1 MVRLVATISSI
12 ILVVGGILP
21 WFQSG
26 VALDLNLDHV
36 LANYIILSGLFIL
49 IISVINQMRK
59 ELSSGSVY
67 IVVAISCLIVT
78 LLHFIDIGKQ
88 VDIPLNEKEEILSSE
103 SNRISFLISTLLI
116 LTGSL
121 GSLLSGFVIYKREDK
136 TNRLQGKVAMFIANR
151 IAFNRQRS
159 FSRFII
165 RLSIIATMISVAVMI
180 VTLAFTNGFQE
191 TVSQKIFSFWGHV
204 RVQYKQPLKSTI
216 AEEEQIEKND
226 TVVQFIR
233 QNPDVVSIHPFATKY
248 AILKTKDEMDGVL
261 MKGLDSSYDFGHI
274 QRFLKYGRW
283 LHFND
288 TTYSREIIISTYL
301 ANELKL
307 KLDDKIVVYFI
318 RPDGSLR
325 PDKLSIVGIYK
336 TGIEDYDKTFA
347 IGDLKLIQRLN
358 GWQPNEIGGYEIFLK
373 DYHKME
379 KVSDDIY
386 YTIEKFPSTWDTK
399 TTRDLYPN
407 IFDWLSMQDV
417 TRNVLIGF
425 MGAVAI
431 INLITCLII
440 LVLERIRM
448 VGVLKALGARNWTIQ
463 KIFLRHSTLITMIGI
478 ILGAVFGLG
487 LCWLQQSTG
496 FIKLNEEAYYMT
508 EAAVKV
514 VWWQVALICGCTLV
528 ICFLVLMI
536 PSIIVRKVRPVKAI
550 QFR

>member
-1 MVRLVATISSI
+1 
-12 ILVVGGILP
+12 
-21 WFQSG
+21 
-26 VALDLNLDHV
+26 
-36 LANYIILSGLFIL
+36 
-49 IISVINQMRK
+49 
-59 ELSSGSVY
+59 
-67 IVVAISCLIVT
+67 
-78 LLHFIDIGKQ
+78 
-88 VDIPLNEKEEILSSE
+88 
-103 SNRISFLISTLLI
+103 
-116 LTGSL
+116 
-121 GSLLSGFVIYKREDK
+121 
-136 TNRLQGKVAMFIANR
+136 
-151 IAFNRQRS
+151 
-159 FSRFII
+159 
-165 RLSIIATMISVAVMI
+165 MI

-226 TVVQFIR
+226 TVAQLIR
-233 QNPDVVSIHPFATKY
+233 QNPNVISIHPFATKY

-261 MKGLDSSYDFGHI
+261 MKGLDSSYDFDHI
-274 QRFLKYGRW
+274 KRFLKQGRW
-283 LHFND
+283 LKFND
-288 TTYSREIIISTYL
+288 TTYSRDIIVSSYT
-301 ANELKL
+301 ADELNL
-307 KLDDKIVVYFI
+307 NLNDKVVIYFI

-347 IGDLKLIQRLN
+347 IGDLKLLQRLN
-358 GWQPNEIGGYEIFLK
+358 GWQTNEIGGYEIFLK
-373 DYHKME
+373 DYHQME

-386 YTIEKFPSTWDTK
+386 YNIEKFPSTWDTK
-399 TTRDLYPN
+399 TVRDLYPN
-407 IFDWLSMQDV
+407 IFDWLAMQDV

-425 MGAVAI
+425 MVAVAV

-448 VGVLKALGARNWTIQ
+448 VGVLKALGARNWTVQ
-463 KIFLRHSTLITMIGI
+463 KIFLQHSTLITIAGI

-508 EAAVKV
+508 EAAVKI
-514 VWWQVALICGCTLV
+514 VWWQIALICGCTLV

-536 PSIIVRKVRPVKAI
+536 PSFIVRRVRPVKAI

>member
-1 MVRLVATISSI
+1 MRVAS
-12 ILVVGGILP
+12 
-21 WFQSG
+21 
-26 VALDLNLDHV
+26 
-36 LANYIILSGLFIL
+36 
-49 IISVINQMRK
+49 
-59 ELSSGSVY
+59 
-67 IVVAISCLIVT
+67 
-78 LLHFIDIGKQ
+78 
-88 VDIPLNEKEEILSSE
+88 
-103 SNRISFLISTLLI
+103 
-116 LTGSL
+116 
-121 GSLLSGFVIYKREDK
+121 
-136 TNRLQGKVAMFIANR
+136 FIANR

-165 RLSIIATMISVAVMI
+165 RLSIVATTISVAVMI

-204 RVQYKQPLKSTI
+204 RVQYKQPMKSTI

-226 TVVQFIR
+226 TVIQLIR
-233 QNPDVVSIHPFATKY
+233 QNPNVVSIHPFATKY

-261 MKGLDSSYDFGHI
+261 MKGLDRSYDFDHI
-274 QRFLKYGRW
+274 RRFLKQGRW
-283 LHFND
+283 LNFND
-288 TTYSREIIISTYL
+288 TTYSREIIISTYT

-307 KLDDKIVVYFI
+307 DLNDKVVIYFI

-347 IGDLKLIQRLN
+347 IGDLKLIQKLN

-373 DYHKME
+373 DYHQMQ
-379 KVSDDIY
+379 KVSDDIFY
-386 YTIEKFPSTWDTK
+386 NIEKFPSSWDTK
-399 TTRDLYPN
+399 TVRDLYPN

-425 MGAVAI
+425 MVAVAV

-448 VGVLKALGARNWTIQ
+448 VGVLKALGAGNWTVQ
-463 KIFLRHSTLITMIGI
+463 KIFLQHSTLITIIGI
-478 ILGAVFGLG
+478 ILGAAVGLG
-487 LCWLQQSTG
+487 LCWLQRSTG
-496 FIKLNEEAYYMT
+496 FIKLNEEAYYMS
-508 EAAVKV
+508 EAAVKI
-514 VWWQVALICGCTLV
+514 VWWQIALICGCTLLV
-528 ICFLVLMI
+528 CFLALMI

>member
-1 MVRLVATISSI
+1 
-12 ILVVGGILP
+12 
-21 WFQSG
+21 
-26 VALDLNLDHV
+26 
-36 LANYIILSGLFIL
+36 
-49 IISVINQMRK
+49 
-59 ELSSGSVY
+59 
-67 IVVAISCLIVT
+67 
-78 LLHFIDIGKQ
+78 
-88 VDIPLNEKEEILSSE
+88 
-103 SNRISFLISTLLI
+103 
-116 LTGSL
+116 
-121 GSLLSGFVIYKREDK
+121 
-136 TNRLQGKVAMFIANR
+136 
-151 IAFNRQRS
+151 
-159 FSRFII
+159 
-165 RLSIIATMISVAVMI
+165 MI

-226 TVVQFIR
+226 TVIDLIR
-233 QNPDVVSIHPFATKY
+233 QNPNVVSIHPFATKY

-261 MKGLDSSYDFGHI
+261 MKGLDSSYNFDHI
-274 QRFLKYGRW
+274 RRFMKQGRW
-283 LHFND
+283 LKFND
-288 TTYSREIIISTYL
+288 TTYSRDIIVSSYT
-301 ANELKL
+301 ANELNL
-307 KLDDKIVVYFI
+307 NLNDKVVIYFI

-347 IGDLKLIQRLN
+347 IGDLKLLQRLN
-358 GWQPNEIGGYEIFLK
+358 GWQTNEIGGYEIFLK
-373 DYHKME
+373 DYHQME

-386 YTIEKFPSTWDTK
+386 YNIEKFPSTWDTK
-399 TTRDLYPN
+399 TVRDLYPN
-407 IFDWLSMQDV
+407 IFDWLAMQDV

-425 MGAVAI
+425 MVAVAV

-448 VGVLKALGARNWTIQ
+448 VGVLKALGARNWTVQ
-463 KIFLRHSTLITMIGI
+463 KIFLQHSTLITITGI

-508 EAAVKV
+508 EAAVKI
-514 VWWQVALICGCTLV
+514 VWWQIALICGCTLM

-536 PSIIVRKVRPVKAI
+536 PSIIVRRVRPVKAI

>member
-1 MVRLVATISSI
+1 LRVAS
-12 ILVVGGILP
+12 
-21 WFQSG
+21 
-26 VALDLNLDHV
+26 
-36 LANYIILSGLFIL
+36 
-49 IISVINQMRK
+49 
-59 ELSSGSVY
+59 
-67 IVVAISCLIVT
+67 
-78 LLHFIDIGKQ
+78 
-88 VDIPLNEKEEILSSE
+88 
-103 SNRISFLISTLLI
+103 
-116 LTGSL
+116 
-121 GSLLSGFVIYKREDK
+121 
-136 TNRLQGKVAMFIANR
+136 FIANR

-165 RLSIIATMISVAVMI
+165 RLSIVATTISVAVMI

-204 RVQYKQPLKSTI
+204 RVQYKQPMKSTI

-226 TVVQFIR
+226 TVIQLIR
-233 QNPDVVSIHPFATKY
+233 QNPNVVSIHPFATKY

-261 MKGLDSSYDFGHI
+261 MKGLDRSYDFDHI
-274 QRFLKYGRW
+274 RRFLKQGRW
-283 LHFND
+283 LNFND
-288 TTYSREIIISTYL
+288 TTYSREIIISTYT

-307 KLDDKIVVYFI
+307 DLNDKVVIYFI

-347 IGDLKLIQRLN
+347 IGDLKLIQKLN

-373 DYHKME
+373 DYHQMQ
-379 KVSDDIY
+379 KVSDDIFY
-386 YTIEKFPSTWDTK
+386 NIEKFPSSWDTK
-399 TTRDLYPN
+399 TVRDLYPN

-425 MGAVAI
+425 MVAVAV

-448 VGVLKALGARNWTIQ
+448 VGVLKALGAGNWTVQ
-463 KIFLRHSTLITMIGI
+463 KIFLQHSTLITIIGI
-478 ILGAVFGLG
+478 ILGAAVGLG
-487 LCWLQQSTG
+487 LCWLQRSTG
-496 FIKLNEEAYYMT
+496 FIKLNEEAYYMS
-508 EAAVKV
+508 EAAVKI
-514 VWWQVALICGCTLV
+514 VWWQIALICGCTLLV
-528 ICFLVLMI
+528 CFLVLMI

>member
-1 MVRLVATISSI
+1 VAT
-12 ILVVGGILP
+12 
-21 WFQSG
+21 
-26 VALDLNLDHV
+26 
-36 LANYIILSGLFIL
+36 
-49 IISVINQMRK
+49 
-59 ELSSGSVY
+59 
-67 IVVAISCLIVT
+67 T
-78 LLHFIDIGKQ
+78 
-88 VDIPLNEKEEILSSE
+88 
-103 SNRISFLISTLLI
+103 
-116 LTGSL
+116 
-121 GSLLSGFVIYKREDK
+121 
-136 TNRLQGKVAMFIANR
+136 
-151 IAFNRQRS
+151 
-159 FSRFII
+159 
-165 RLSIIATMISVAVMI
+165 ISVAVMI

-226 TVVQFIR
+226 TVVQLIR
-233 QNPDVVSIHPFATKY
+233 QNPNVISIHPFATKY

-261 MKGLDSSYDFGHI
+261 MKGLDSSYDFAHI
-274 QRFLKYGRW
+274 KRFLKQGRW
-283 LHFND
+283 LKFND
-288 TTYSREIIISTYL
+288 TTYSREIIVSSYT
-301 ANELKL
+301 ADELNL
-307 KLDDKIVVYFI
+307 NLNDKVVIYFI

-347 IGDLKLIQRLN
+347 IGDLKLLQRLN
-358 GWQPNEIGGYEIFLK
+358 GWQTNEIGGYEIFLK
-373 DYHKME
+373 DYHQME

-386 YTIEKFPSTWDTK
+386 YNIEKFPSTWDTK
-399 TTRDLYPN
+399 TVRDLYPN
-407 IFDWLSMQDV
+407 IFDWLAMQDV

-425 MGAVAI
+425 MVAVAV

-448 VGVLKALGARNWTIQ
+448 VGVLKALGARNWTVQ
-463 KIFLRHSTLITMIGI
+463 KIFLQHSTLITIAGI

-508 EAAVKV
+508 EAAVKI
-514 VWWQVALICGCTLV
+514 VWWQIALICGCTLV

-536 PSIIVRKVRPVKAI
+536 PSFIVRRVRPVKAI